1 MDLVLFVKPPFKVNQ
16 VCIKIYEPVNSKQK
30 IIIKQPTNTKQIGS
44 LLWENIW
51 AKSMVLMLLKQDIS
65 PLANSTFWG
74 YNTLFMKECIL

>member
-44 LLWENIW
+44 LSLENIR
-51 AKSMVLMLLKQDIS
+51 AISMVLMPLKQDIS
-65 PLANSTFWG
+65 PTFCAEFKSPEH
-74 YNTLFMKECIL
+74 NTETFR